1 VSRPVRGERA
11 AIRRRMREARRA
23 IDPDRRSSA
32 AQAVADRVAALGL
45 PRPGTR
51 VATYIPLDGEMDPA
65 PLVGL
70 ARARG
75 CPVYAPVITSFGRRQ
90 MRFRALPPGQQ
101 VIRRNRWGIAEP
113 AGSECLDGRWFGL
126 VIVPCVAFDATGSRL
141 GMGAGF
147 YDRHFAFLM
156 QRSSWRRPRLLGLAF
171 DLQRVEQLPQCS
183 WDVPLWGVV
192 TESGIYGRAARG
204 LPPGTAR
211 EAK

>member
-1 VSRPVRGERA
+1 VSRPVRGERN

-32 AQAVADRVAALGL
+32 ARAVADRVAALGL

-65 PLVGL
+65 PVVAL

-75 CPVYAPVITSFGRRQ
+75 CPVYAPVVTSFERRH
-90 MRFRALPPGQQ
+90 MRFRAFRSGQQ
-101 VIRRNRWGIAEP
+101 ASHRNRWGIAEP
-113 AGSECLDGRWFGL
+113 VGGETLDGRWLGL

-156 QRSSWRRPRLLGLAF
+156 RRSSWHRPRLLGLAF
-171 DLQRVEQLPQCS
+171 DLQRVEELPQCS

-192 TESGIYGRAARG
+192 TESRVYGRAARD
-204 LPPGTAR
+204 LPPGIPR
-211 EAK
+211 EAR

>member
-23 IDPDRRSSA
+23 IDPDRRWSA
-32 AQAVADRVAALGL
+32 AQAVADRVAGLGL

-51 VATYIPLDGEMDPA
+51 VATYNPLDGEMDPA
-65 PLVGL
+65 PVVAL
-70 ARARG
+70 AHARG
-75 CPVYAPVITSFGRRQ
+75 CPVYAPVITSFARRQ
-90 MRFRALPPGQQ
+90 MTFRAFSPEQQ
-101 VIRRNRWGIAEP
+101 ASRRNRWGMAEP
-113 AGSECLDGRWFGL
+113 AGGENLDGRWLGL

-171 DLQRVEQLPQCS
+171 ELQRVEELPQCS

-192 TESGIYGRAARG
+192 TESGVYGRAARG
-204 LPPGTAR
+204 LPPWTPR